1 MLNDKPGICFAALL
15 ALVVL
20 LPAAG
25 AAEPRFPPRPSAY
38 QLGRGY
44 HVDSLGVT
52 LGGYANFRYS
62 DLEGQQA
69 NFTAQDLSLF
79 VSGDLSS
86 TWRFFSESEFG
97 NAFTVTDDGISNGDA
112 DFDVERLY
120 LEHDLR
126 AGLRVRV
133 GKFLTPI
140 GRWNLIHA
148 DPLVWTV
155 SRPLV
160 TAAPFAR
167 HAAGAEAIGSLPAGS
182 GTLDYRVFVDDT
194 RQLDPS
200 QRSERAFMDVSVTPN
215 PRNAFD
221 HGAGLR
227 LVYRSFD
234 DRLQLGFSAAHFRLQ
249 DLPNSKDLLA
259 IDGYYTV
266 HRVELSGEAVFRR
279 SHGDEEGDD
288 YGGYLQV
295 VVPIYRGLY
304 AVASHERFKSGLF
317 DDDSDIDRFG
327 LAYRPIPPVSF
338 KIERRE
344 TRGEEQLAPDGWLV
358 SLSLLL

>member
-1 MLNDKPGICFAALL
+1 MVHHALQTLPWESHRGDSALLNDKPGLRAAALL
-15 ALVVL
+15 ALALAVPLVH
-20 LPAAG
+20 AG
-25 AAEPRFPPRPSAY
+25 EPVFPPQTTGY

-79 VSGDLSS
+79 VSGDLST
-86 TWRFFSESEFG
+86 TWRFFSEAEFG
-97 NAFTVTDDGISNGDA
+97 NAFTITDHGWSNDDA

-126 AGLRVRV
+126 PRLRVRV

-140 GRWNLIHA
+140 GRWNLVHA

-167 HAAGAEAIGSLPAGS
+167 HAAGAEAIGSVPAGE

-200 QRSERAFMDVSVTPN
+200 QRSEQAFPDVTVQPN

-227 LVYRSFD
+227 LLYRSFD

-249 DLPNSKDLLA
+249 DLPNGKDLVA
-259 IDGYYTV
+259 VDGYYTFKGWNSAA
-266 HRVELSGEAVFRR
+266 RRCSGAATATRR
-279 SHGDEEGDD
+279 ATTTADTCRWWCRST
-288 YGGYLQV
+288 
-295 VVPIYRGLY
+295 
-304 AVASHERFKSGLF
+304 AASMPS
-317 DDDSDIDRFG
+317 
-327 LAYRPIPPVSF
+327 PPTSASSPACSTT
-338 KIERRE
+338 IR
-344 TRGEEQLAPDGWLV
+344 TSTALV
-358 SLSLLL
+358 